1 MLCRGQAGLVDL
13 ALQDSGYTLIVGSLN
28 TQEVGMT
35 VQSIWTT
42 VEVGN
47 ITGDHLLVA
56 ARKMAFGEMHGVR
69 KVYDLAQEIRTRP
82 EALDDSRHLLPAGT
96 SAPKIV
102 RRRCISGRFVI
113 FDDTN
118 LGVCFRWLGSCG
130 LPVAVRISSV
140 HVACH
145 P

>member
-56 ARKMAFGEMHGVR
+56 
-69 KVYDLAQEIRTRP
+69 T
-82 EALDDSRHLLPAGT
+82 
-96 SAPKIV
+96 
-102 RRRCISGRFVI
+102 
-113 FDDTN
+113 
-118 LGVCFRWLGSCG
+118 
-130 LPVAVRISSV
+130 
-140 HVACH
+140 
-145 P
+145 